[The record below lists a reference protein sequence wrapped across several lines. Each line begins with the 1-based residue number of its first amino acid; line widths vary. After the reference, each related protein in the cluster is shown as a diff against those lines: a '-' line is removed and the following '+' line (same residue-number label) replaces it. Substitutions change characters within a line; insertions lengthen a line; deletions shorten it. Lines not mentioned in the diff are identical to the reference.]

1 MPSVNFFNSIIEIVK
16 EIGIFDSEF
25 QNLEIQPQI
34 TRKEFQGDFTIVLY
48 PFVQYSKSN
57 IESIG
62 SLIGQRLVNKND
74 EVKSYNV
81 VKGFLN
87 LTFCNK
93 FYFRVLNHIVSN
105 NDYGHV
111 NSDSSSETIL
121 VEYSSPNTNKPLHL
135 GHIRNN
141 LLGSSVANILEAN
154 GKNVFRVQIIND
166 RGIHICKSMLSWKK
180 FANGETPESTNVKG
194 DHLVGKY
201 YIEFEKYYQE
211 EVEKLVHDGFSKSES
226 LERAPILKEAKV
238 MLRDWEKGDCD
249 VLELWNKLNRWVYQG
264 FDKTYKR
271 LGIRFDKNYYES
283 QTYLFG
289 KQLVRKGLEQ
299 GVFSK
304 RDDGSVW
311 IDLTDDGLDEKLLL
325 RSDGTA
331 VYMTQD
337 LGTAV
342 ERSKDFPE
350 VDGMVY
356 TVGNEQNYHF
366 QVLFLV
372 LKKLGYPWA
381 DKLHH
386 LSYGMVD
393 LPSGKMK
400 SREGTVVDADDLIDQ
415 MFTTAEQKT
424 EETGKLESIPVKD
437 REKLFMTIGLGAL
450 KYFLLK
456 IDPKK
461 RILFNPEKSVD
472 FQGNTGT
479 FVQYTYARINTL
491 LSKSNIE
498 TNNVEVGWDFDI
510 EPSEKEII
518 KKLMLY
524 PQTLETSA
532 KKYDPSIVCNYVY
545 DLVKAFN
552 HFYQNIPVLSGSD
565 KAQRKFRIILCK
577 EVGNTLKK
585 SCDLLGIEL
594 PKRM

>member
-1 MPSVNFFNSIIEIVK
+1 MSSVNFFEPQIKIVK
-16 EIGIFDSEF
+16 EVDIFESEF
-25 QNLEIQPQI
+25 QNLEILPQI
-34 TRKEFQGDFTIVLY
+34 TRKEFEGDFTIVLY
-48 PFVQYSKSN
+48 PFLKFSKSN
-57 IESIG
+57 IDSIG
-62 SLIGQRLVNKND
+62 ELVGQRLVKESS
-74 EVKSYNV
+74 EVQSYNV

-87 LTFCNK
+87 LTFSNK
-93 FYFRVLNHIVSN
+93 FFFRVLNQIVFK
-105 NDYGHV
+105 NDYGHIK
-111 NSDSSSETIL
+111 SDSLSETIL

-180 FANGETPESTNVKG
+180 FAKGETPESANVKG

-201 YIEFEKYYQE
+201 YIEFENNYQQQ
-211 EVEKLVHDGFSKSES
+211 VKDLVSQGFSRSES
-226 LERAPILKEAKV
+226 LEKAPILEEAKA
-238 MLRDWEKGDCD
+238 MLRDWEKGDSE
-249 VLELWNKLNRWVYQG
+249 VLDLWKKLNNWVYQG
-264 FDKTYKR
+264 FDQTYKC

-283 QTYLFG
+283 QTYLLG
-289 KQLVRKGLEQ
+289 KQLVKEGLEKGL
-299 GVFSK
+299 FSK

-311 IDLTDDGLDEKLLL
+311 IDLADDGLDQKLLL

-342 ERSKDFPE
+342 ERSKDFPK

-366 QVLFLV
+366 QVLFLI
-372 LKKLGYPWA
+372 LKKLGYSWA
-381 DKLHH
+381 DKLYH

-393 LPSGKMK
+393 LPTGKMK
-400 SREGTVVDADDLIDQ
+400 SREGTVVDADDLIQ
-415 MFTTAEQKT
+415 KMFVTAEQKT

-437 REKLFMTIGLGAL
+437 RDKLFMTMGLGAL

-461 RILFNPEKSVD
+461 RILFNPENSVD

-491 LSKSNIE
+491 LSKSDLEFNCTIE
-498 TNNVEVGWDFDI
+498 GWDFDI
-510 EPSEKEII
+510 ESSEKEII

-524 PQTLETSA
+524 PQTLDTAA

-552 HFYQNIPVLSGSD
+552 HFYQNVPVLSVSD
-565 KAQRKFRIILCK
+565 KAKKQFRVILCK
-577 EVGNTLKK
+577 EVGKTLKK

-594 PKRM
+594 PTRM